1 MLKGDR
7 FLSKMTGEASVTRDP
22 SPSPTRLMI
31 PSPGPNTWD
40 VIAQWVAIGLLTTG
54 TFIFIVFVVENLLS
68 SDKKREIKPFYLWI
82 AAIAFFGGL
91 LSFFLPIAINSGF
104 NKDDDGS
111 QLRQALLYTTGGLLG
126 VITLGETHRKNDQ
139 EKKKNEQEKEK
150 NDQDHIRQVHAE
162 RRSRYTKA
170 IEQLANDKA
179 AIRLGGIYTLVGLV
193 DEWLT
198 DTKTLPDKE
207 KREEEGQVIVNNLC
221 AYIRSPFSLAE
232 EQEYFD
238 QGNIEYNNSSIFRD
252 PQLREEQEVRRT
264 IFTEISKRLKK
275 ANSSNKY
282 ENLKEEFESWTQFS
296 FDFNK
301 APIFY
306 QLNTPVYETL
316 SFEGSIFYITP
327 QLQRTL
333 FKAPV
338 IFRSAHFMRG
348 ADFSEATFTYNA
360 DFSGATFMQETK
372 FIEVSFK
379 QDANFS
385 DTTFT
390 QEANFSD
397 TTFTQEANFNNT
409 LFTQDAYIFWAIF
422 KGKANFNNAHFLQMT
437 HFDNSDFNGNAT
449 FIETL
454 FSGST
459 SFNKTTF
466 TRVADFHKTDF
477 GKNVN
482 FSMAKFKG
490 KSSFSLAKFLG
501 KSDFSNVYFARSVN
515 FLKVAFIGDT
525 KFKNTHFAQSAYFLK
540 ATFTGE
546 VDFNSTRFTRIAY
559 FLKATFIGNSDLHQN
574 ICFIETIFRGNVY
587 FNNVIFA
594 KSSPIFVSVQ
604 KDSGKIRSA
613 QFAAIPKRL
622 KAHNFAVHEDSR
634 PILLGEAELDGVKY
648 RIPVGTVLFDPI
660 SGETSEPA
668 KPLDKS
674 NDCEED
680 KSE

>member
-1 MLKGDR
+1 
-7 FLSKMTGEASVTRDP
+7 MTPEP
-22 SPSPTRLMI
+22 SSSPTQQLII
-31 PSPGPNTWD
+31 PSPGPATWD
-40 VIAQWVAIGLLTTG
+40 VITQWVAIGLLTTG
-54 TFIFIVFVVENLLS
+54 TITFIVFVIENIFS
-68 SDKKREIKPFYLWI
+68 ADKKREIKPFYLWI

-111 QLRQALLYTTGGLLG
+111 RLRQALLYTTGGLLG

-139 EKKKNEQEKEK
+139 EKEKNEQEKEK
-150 NDQDHIRQVHAE
+150 NDQEHTRQVHAE
-162 RRSRYTKA
+162 RRSRYAKA

-207 KREEEGQVIVNNLC
+207 KRKEEGQVIINNLC

-238 QGNIEYNNSSIFRD
+238 QENIEYNNSSIFRD

-264 IFTEISKRLKK
+264 IFTEMSKRLKK
-275 ANSSNKY
+275 SDSSNKSKSS
-282 ENLKEEFESWTQFS
+282 KEEFELWSQFS

-306 QLNTPVYETL
+306 QLSTLAYETL
-316 SFEGSIFYITP
+316 SFEGAIFYITP
-327 QLQRTL
+327 ELQRTL
-333 FKAPV
+333 FRAPV
-338 IFRSAHFMRG
+338 IFRSAHFARG

-372 FIEVSFK
+372 FVEVSFK
-379 QDANFS
+379 QGANFS
-385 DTTFT
+385 NTTFT
-390 QEANFSD
+390 QEANFSY
-397 TTFTQEANFNNT
+397 TAFTEEANFSNT
-409 LFTQDAYIFWAIF
+409 LFTQDAYIFWANF
-422 KGKANFNNAHFLQMT
+422 RGKANFNNAHFLQIA
-437 HFDNSDFNGNAT
+437 HFDNSDFNGNST

-466 TRVADFHKTDF
+466 SGVTEFRKTDF
-477 GKNVN
+477 RKNVN
-482 FSMAKFKG
+482 FSKAKFKG
-490 KSSFSLAKFLG
+490 KSRFPLTQFLG
-501 KSDFSNVYFARSVN
+501 KSDFSNTSFTRSVN
-515 FLKVAFIGDT
+515 FLKATFAGET
-525 KFKNTHFAQSAYFLK
+525 KFINTRFTQSAYFLK
-540 ATFTGE
+540 ATFTGGA
-546 VDFNSTRFTRIAY
+546 DFSSAYFTQSAY
-559 FLKATFIGNSDLHQN
+559 FLKATFIGNSDLQQK
-574 ICFIETIFRGNVY
+574 ICFIKTIFRGNVY

-594 KSSPIFVSVQ
+594 KSSPIFMSIQ
-604 KDSGKIRSA
+604 EDSGKICGA
-613 QFAAIPKRL
+613 QFAAIPKGL

-634 PILLGEAELDGVKY
+634 PILLGEAELYNIKY
-648 RIPVGTVLFDPI
+648 KIPVGAVLFDPD
-660 SGETSEPA
+660 SWDEEKQEYTRVSEPA

-674 NDCEED
+674 NDSKEE
-680 KSE
+680 KPTE

>member
-7 FLSKMTGEASVTRDP
+7 FLSKMTGEASVTPDP

-238 QGNIEYNNSSIFRD
+238 QENIEYNNSSIFRD

-390 QEANFSD
+390 QEANF
-397 TTFTQEANFNNT
+397 NNT
-409 LFTQDAYIFWAIF
+409 LFTQDAYIFWANF

-559 FLKATFIGNSDLHQN
+559 FLKATFIGNSDLQQN
-574 ICFIETIFRGNVY
+574 ICFIETSFRGNVY

-604 KDSGKIRSA
+604 KDSSEIRSA

-648 RIPVGTVLFDPI
+648 RIPVGTVLFDPS

-674 NDCEED
+674 NDSEEE
-680 KSE
+680 KPTE

>member
-1 MLKGDR
+1 MHLEPTGAWCLLRICAVLVVFLLFAAHLIKLKKNVP
-7 FLSKMTGEASVTRDP
+7 L
-22 SPSPTRLMI
+22 
-31 PSPGPNTWD
+31 
-40 VIAQWVAIGLLTTG
+40 
-54 TFIFIVFVVENLLS
+54 
-68 SDKKREIKPFYLWI
+68 FYCWLG
-82 AAIAFFGGL
+82 AIAVLGGAAA
-91 LSFFLPIAINSGF
+91 FFLPIAVNSGF
-104 NKDDDGS
+104 AKEDDGS
-111 QLRQALLYTTGGLLG
+111 ALRQAILYTTGGLLG
-126 VITLGETHRKNDQ
+126 VITLGETHRKN
-139 EKKKNEQEKEK
+139 NQEKEK
-150 NDQDHIRQVHAE
+150 NEKDHTRQVYAE

-170 IEQLANDKA
+170 VEQLANEKA
-179 AIRLGGIYTLVGLV
+179 AVRLGGIYTLVGLA
-193 DEWLT
+193 DEWLA
-198 DTKTLPDKE
+198 DDSLTKDKQQ
-207 KREEEGQVIVNNLC
+207 EEGQVIVNNLC

-238 QGNIEYNNSSIFRD
+238 QENIEYNNSSIFRD

-275 ANSSNKY
+275 ANNSNKY
-282 ENLKEEFESWTQFS
+282 KNLKEELESWAQFS

-306 QLNTPVYETL
+306 QLNTLAYETL

-372 FIEVSFK
+372 FIEVSFN

-385 DTTFT
+385 DTIFT

-397 TTFTQEANFNNT
+397 TIFTQEANFSNT
-409 LFTQDAYIFWAIF
+409 LFTQDAYIFWANF
-422 KGKANFNNAHFLQMT
+422 KGKANFNNAHFLQMAY
-437 HFDNSDFNGNAT
+437 FDNSNFNGNAT

-466 TRVADFHKTDF
+466 TGVAEFHKTNF
-477 GKNVN
+477 GKNAN

-490 KSSFSLAKFLG
+490 KSSFSLAKFPG
-501 KSDFSNVYFARSVN
+501 KSDFSNVYFTQSVN
-515 FLKVAFIGDT
+515 FLKVVFIGDT
-525 KFKNTHFAQSAYFLK
+525 KFKNTHFARSAYFLK

-546 VDFNSTRFTRIAY
+546 ADFNGTRFTRSAY
-559 FLKATFIGNSDLHQN
+559 FLKATFIGNSDLQQK
-574 ICFIETIFRGNVY
+574 ICFIETSFRGNVY

-594 KSSPIFVSVQ
+594 KSSPIFVSTQ
-604 KDSGKIRSA
+604 KDSGEIRSA

-634 PILLGEAELDGVKY
+634 PILLGEAELDSVKY
-648 RIPVGTVLFDPI
+648 RIPIGTVLFDPS

-674 NDCEED
+674 NDSEED
-680 KSE
+680 KPE

>member
-1 MLKGDR
+1 MAP
-7 FLSKMTGEASVTRDP
+7 EP
-22 SPSPTRLMI
+22 SPSPTRLTI
-31 PSPGPNTWD
+31 PSTGPATWD
-40 VIAQWVAIGLLTTG
+40 VIAQWIAIGLLTTG
-54 TFIFIVFVVENLLS
+54 TLIFIVFVIENIFS
-68 SDKKREIKPFYLWI
+68 ADKKREIKPFYLWI
-82 AAIAFFGGL
+82 ASIAFFGGL

-170 IEQLANDKA
+170 VEQLANDKA

-238 QGNIEYNNSSIFRD
+238 QENIEYNNSSIFRD

-275 ANSSNKY
+275 ANNSNKY
-282 ENLKEEFESWTQFS
+282 ENLKEELESWTQFS

-306 QLNTPVYETL
+306 QLNTLAYETL

-338 IFRSAHFMRG
+338 IFRLAHFMRG

-360 DFSGATFMQETK
+360 DFSGATFMRETK
-372 FIEVSFK
+372 FIEASFN

-385 DTTFT
+385 DTIFT
-390 QEANFSD
+390 QEANFS
-397 TTFTQEANFNNT
+397 NT
-409 LFTQDAYIFWAIF
+409 LFTQDAYIFWANF

-437 HFDNSDFNGNAT
+437 HFDNSEFNGSAT

-454 FSGST
+454 FSGSA

-466 TRVADFHKTDF
+466 TGVAEFHKTDF
-477 GKNVN
+477 RKNVN
-482 FSMAKFKG
+482 FSMAKLKG

-501 KSDFSNVYFARSVN
+501 KSDFSNAYFARSVN

-546 VDFNSTRFTRIAY
+546 ADFNSTRFTRSAY
-559 FLKATFIGNSDLHQN
+559 FLKATFIGNSDLQQK
-574 ICFIETIFRGNVY
+574 ICFIETSFRGNVY

-604 KDSGKIRSA
+604 KDSGEIRSA

-648 RIPVGTVLFDPI
+648 RIPVGTVLFDLDSWDEEKQKYTHI
-660 SGETSEPA
+660 SDPA
-668 KPLDKS
+668 KPLDES
-674 NDCEED
+674 NDGEED
-680 KSE
+680 KPE

>member
-1 MLKGDR
+1 MHLEPTGAWCLLRICAVLVVFLLFAAHLIKLKKNVP
-7 FLSKMTGEASVTRDP
+7 L
-22 SPSPTRLMI
+22 
-31 PSPGPNTWD
+31 
-40 VIAQWVAIGLLTTG
+40 
-54 TFIFIVFVVENLLS
+54 
-68 SDKKREIKPFYLWI
+68 FYCWLG
-82 AAIAFFGGL
+82 AIAVLGGAAA
-91 LSFFLPIAINSGF
+91 FFLPIAVNSGF
-104 NKDDDGS
+104 AKEDDGS
-111 QLRQALLYTTGGLLG
+111 ALRQAILYTTGGLLG
-126 VITLGETHRKNDQ
+126 VITLGETHRKN
-139 EKKKNEQEKEK
+139 NQEKEK
-150 NDQDHIRQVHAE
+150 NEKDHTRQVYAE

-170 IEQLANDKA
+170 VEQLANEKA
-179 AIRLGGIYTLVGLV
+179 AVRLGGIYTLVGLA
-193 DEWLT
+193 DEWLA
-198 DTKTLPDKE
+198 DDSLTKDKQQ
-207 KREEEGQVIVNNLC
+207 EEGQVIVNNLC

-238 QGNIEYNNSSIFRD
+238 QENIEYNNSSIFRD

-275 ANSSNKY
+275 ANNSNKY
-282 ENLKEEFESWTQFS
+282 KNLKEELESWAQFS

-306 QLNTPVYETL
+306 QLNTLAYETL

-372 FIEVSFK
+372 FIEVSFN

-385 DTTFT
+385 DTIFT

-397 TTFTQEANFNNT
+397 TIFTQEANFSNT
-409 LFTQDAYIFWAIF
+409 LFTQDAYIFWANF
-422 KGKANFNNAHFLQMT
+422 KGKANFNNAHFLQMAY
-437 HFDNSDFNGNAT
+437 FDNSNFNGNAT

-466 TRVADFHKTDF
+466 TGVAEFHKTNF
-477 GKNVN
+477 GKNAN

-490 KSSFSLAKFLG
+490 KSSFSLAKFPG
-501 KSDFSNVYFARSVN
+501 KSDFSNVYFTQSVN
-515 FLKVAFIGDT
+515 FLKVVFIGDT
-525 KFKNTHFAQSAYFLK
+525 NFKNTHFARSAYFLK

-546 VDFNSTRFTRIAY
+546 ADFNGTRFTRSAY
-559 FLKATFIGNSDLHQN
+559 FLKATFIGNSDLQQK
-574 ICFIETIFRGNVY
+574 ICFIETSFRGNVY

-594 KSSPIFVSVQ
+594 KSSPIFVSTQ
-604 KDSGKIRSA
+604 KDSGEIRSA

-634 PILLGEAELDGVKY
+634 PILLGEAELDSVKY
-648 RIPVGTVLFDPI
+648 RIPIGTVLFDPS

-674 NDCEED
+674 NDSEED
-680 KSE
+680 KPE

>member
-1 MLKGDR
+1 MHLEPTGAWCLLRICAVLVVFLLFAAHLIKLKKNVP
-7 FLSKMTGEASVTRDP
+7 L
-22 SPSPTRLMI
+22 
-31 PSPGPNTWD
+31 
-40 VIAQWVAIGLLTTG
+40 
-54 TFIFIVFVVENLLS
+54 
-68 SDKKREIKPFYLWI
+68 FYCWLG
-82 AAIAFFGGL
+82 AIAVLGGAAA
-91 LSFFLPIAINSGF
+91 FFLPIAVNSGF
-104 NKDDDGS
+104 AKEDDGS
-111 QLRQALLYTTGGLLG
+111 ALRQAILYTTGGLLG
-126 VITLGETHRKNDQ
+126 VITLGETHRKN
-139 EKKKNEQEKEK
+139 NQEKEK
-150 NDQDHIRQVHAE
+150 NEKDHTRQVYAE

-170 IEQLANDKA
+170 VEQLANEKA
-179 AIRLGGIYTLVGLV
+179 AVRLGGIYTLVGLA
-193 DEWLT
+193 DEWLA
-198 DTKTLPDKE
+198 DDSLTKDKQQ
-207 KREEEGQVIVNNLC
+207 EEGQVIVNNLC

-238 QGNIEYNNSSIFRD
+238 QENIEYNNSSIFRD

-275 ANSSNKY
+275 ANNSNKY
-282 ENLKEEFESWTQFS
+282 KNLKEELESWAQFS

-306 QLNTPVYETL
+306 QLNTLAYETL

-372 FIEVSFK
+372 FIEVSFN

-385 DTTFT
+385 DTIFT

-397 TTFTQEANFNNT
+397 TIFTQEANFSNT
-409 LFTQDAYIFWAIF
+409 LFTQDAYIFWANF
-422 KGKANFNNAHFLQMT
+422 KGKANFNNAHFLQMAY
-437 HFDNSDFNGNAT
+437 FDNSNFNGNAT

-466 TRVADFHKTDF
+466 TGVAEFHKTNF
-477 GKNVN
+477 GKNAN

-490 KSSFSLAKFLG
+490 KSSFSLAKFPG
-501 KSDFSNVYFARSVN
+501 KSDFSNVYFTRSVN
-515 FLKVAFIGDT
+515 FLKVVFIGDT
-525 KFKNTHFAQSAYFLK
+525 KFKNTHFARSAYFLK

-546 VDFNSTRFTRIAY
+546 ADFNGTRFTRSAY
-559 FLKATFIGNSDLHQN
+559 FLKATFIGNSDLQQK
-574 ICFIETIFRGNVY
+574 ICFIETSFRGNVY

-594 KSSPIFVSVQ
+594 KSSPIFVSAQ
-604 KDSGKIRSA
+604 KDSGEIRSA

-634 PILLGEAELDGVKY
+634 PILLGEAELDSVKY
-648 RIPVGTVLFDPI
+648 RIPIGTVLFDPS

-674 NDCEED
+674 NDSEED
-680 KSE
+680 KPE